1 MCRLHALDDV
11 VSELCE
17 KKDRLME
24 VIERMVD
31 ELDDRE
37 IAGLVEYITNNMER
51 PLQRLSAA
59 VH

>member
-17 KKDRLME
+17 KEDRLME

-31 ELDDRE
+31 ELDDSE
-37 IAGLVEYITNNMER
+37 VAGLVE
-51 PLQRLSAA
+51 
-59 VH
+59 